1 MSMYS
6 PRTMASGAP
15 DPEDV
20 FTTVNLQY
28 GRSNENTDAAHQMY
42 NTVPLHTEKKPRRKI
57 PGRSA
62 YFTISNIVGFKQR
75 WSLLICFFFG
85 GALLGF
91 CLFCARMMNF
101 SLMQKYA
108 PAGQWFWYSQKMMK
122 VNYAIHIY
130 TSVFGG
136 IFALFQFLPA
146 IRRRAVIVHRLNGYF
161 VLILLI
167 PSNVCG
173 AIVGYRAYG
182 GEINTQSMYYILG
195 IASAGCLIIGYLN
208 VKKETRQHRKFML
221 RGVVIFS
228 VVITTQLITK
238 AARQIVTDIGNY
250 YTVFQCDDLRTVLT
264 NITAVEQ
271 QYPACAGD
279 GVDLSSTYVPVLANA
294 HGDKLH
300 KIAATRVVQGMALW
314 FALFIHIFGCEAY
327 ASTFQNLKLTE
338 EANYQRR
345 GYVLEPKMDP
355 SLDLNDCQNSQ

>member
-1 MSMYS
+1 M
-6 PRTMASGAP
+6 AP

-28 GRSNENTDAAHQMY
+28 GRSDENTDAAHQIY
-42 NTVPLHTEKKPRRKI
+42 NTVPLHTEKKPHRKI
-57 PGRSA
+57 PGGSA

-75 WSLLICFFFG
+75 WSFLIFFIFG

-101 SLMQKYA
+101 ALMQKYA
-108 PAGQWFWYSQKMMK
+108 PPGQWFWYGQKMMK

-173 AIVGYRAYG
+173 GIVAYRAFG
-182 GEINTQSMYYILG
+182 GEINAQAMYYTLG
-195 IASAGCLIIGYLN
+195 LVSGGCLVIGYLN
-208 VKKETRQHRKFML
+208 VKKETREHRKWML

-228 VVITTQLITK
+228 VVITGQLITR
-238 AARQIVTDIGNY
+238 AARRIVTDIGNY
-250 YTVFQCDDLRTVLT
+250 YSVR
-264 NITAVEQ
+264 
-271 QYPACAGD
+271 
-279 GVDLSSTYVPVLANA
+279 AN
-294 HGDKLH
+294 
-300 KIAATRVVQGMALW
+300 
-314 FALFIHIFGCEAY
+314 
-327 ASTFQNLKLTE
+327 TF
-338 EANYQRR
+338 
-345 GYVLEPKMDP
+345 
-355 SLDLNDCQNSQ
+355 

>member
-1 MSMYS
+1 MSVYS
-6 PRTMASGAP
+6 PRAMAP

-28 GRSNENTDAAHQMY
+28 GRSDENTDAAHQMY

-57 PGRSA
+57 PGRSV

-75 WSLLICFFFG
+75 WSLLICFIFG

-101 SLMQKYA
+101 ALMQKYA

-146 IRRRAVIVHRLNGYF
+146 IRRRAVLVHRINGYC

-221 RGVVIFS
+221 PPLS
-228 VVITTQLITK
+228 PHNLITK

-250 YTVFQCDDLRTVLT
+250 YTVRANTFWPSQL
-264 NITAVEQ
+264 IKI
-271 QYPACAGD
+271 
-279 GVDLSSTYVPVLANA
+279 LSGIP
-294 HGDKLH
+294 
-300 KIAATRVVQGMALW
+300 M
-314 FALFIHIFGCEAY
+314 
-327 ASTFQNLKLTE
+327 
-338 EANYQRR
+338 
-345 GYVLEPKMDP
+345 
-355 SLDLNDCQNSQ
+355 